1 MLLDGNATT
10 RAERTMVTDNI
21 FERGQYGVSGN
32 GTGEGLLALDAY
44 LPGAP
49 FVGNVLWGNASVAS
63 RYPVGNFF
71 PGSLGGVGFV
81 GGGDFGLLSSSP
93 FVGVASDGTNP
104 GADFGAIQS
113 RTGTVLTGR

>member
-1 MLLDGNATT
+1 MLLLGSG
-10 RAERTMVTDNI
+10 AERTMITDNI
-21 FERGQYGVSGN
+21 FERGQYGVIGN

-71 PGSLGGVGFV
+71 PASLGGVGFA
-81 GGGDFGLLSSSP
+81 GSADLELRPTSRYNGA
-93 FVGVASDGTNP
+93 ASDGSAP
-104 GADFGAIQS
+104 GPDFVLLRAATARS
-113 RTGTVLTGR
+113 RSGR